1 MTFGNVAVLLALG
14 TVVWGAIFAPAP
26 HTPHPQ
32 LSDLTIADF
41 DGFGLMLGIG
51 LIMFSCHLE
60 AVSIEAD
67 MARREEFDRVLTLA
81 YVPIIVLVCA
91 FGIGVYIVLGEATGR
106 VWVSGK
112 SGGGGFWEESTIM
125 QNLEDGAFVITV
137 KALMSLNLVLM
148 MPITML
154 PAFRAIEAAMDSWLT
169 SEASDLQ
176 RGGLRLLVVAG
187 LAVGAAVFPGFETI
201 VGLTG
206 ALGCLTGFTL
216 PALCYAHFCAPQLS
230 TCQQWFAYFV
240 AAFGLVA
247 TAFSFAQQAKEFL

>member
-1 MTFGNVAVLLALG
+1 
-14 TVVWGAIFAPAP
+14 
-26 HTPHPQ
+26 
-32 LSDLTIADF
+32 
-41 DGFGLMLGIG
+41 
-51 LIMFSCHLE
+51 
-60 AVSIEAD
+60 
-67 MARREEFDRVLTLA
+67 
-81 YVPIIVLVCA
+81 
-91 FGIGVYIVLGEATGR
+91 
-106 VWVSGK
+106 
-112 SGGGGFWEESTIM
+112 M

-169 SEASDLQ
+169 AEASDLQ